1 MCWKV
6 CIYGDEDTGT
16 EGAWP
21 FLRGSLFLPL
31 PQPPLVQL
39 PLVLRRVMPV
49 VSVVCG
55 VGCLPLR
62 RGWGQML
69 RVPDRLPLPLNM
81 PGRGAPL
88 QMSLLPGAVYRV
100 HFVHAQGLQPLLF
113 LIKREGSKAPA
124 CGGQGLAASTGE
136 QREAGSVQAP
146 LPRDPGRP
154 CSEGTWAQGMD
165 CGRAPLEAWVQD
177 DQGPQRARCAW
188 VFWSRGEREVLR
200 GWDSESGLSP

>member
-6 CIYGDEDTGT
+6 CIYGGEDTGA

-21 FLRGSLFLPL
+21 FLIGSLFLPL

-39 PLVLRRVMPV
+39 PLVLWRVVPVVPVVPVVSVEPV

-55 VGCLPLR
+55 VGCLPLPW
-62 RGWGQML
+62 GWGQML
-69 RVPDRLPLPLNM
+69 RVPGRLPLPLNM

-165 CGRAPLEAWVQD
+165 CGRASLEAWV
-177 DQGPQRARCAW
+177 
-188 VFWSRGEREVLR
+188 
-200 GWDSESGLSP
+200 